1 MGLVMACFRFSLY
14 NCFNFLFKNFRLTRC
29 FCSSFTHLVKI
40 EKVRVRLR
48 RNVKVLLSITGIRSR
63 KLSFAS
69 PVQTNTTAQ
78 ESPTQRGLLD
88 SSQLTLLFSFSC
100 LG

>member
-1 MGLVMACFRFSLY
+1 MSCDVFRFNLS

-29 FCSSFTHLVKI
+29 FCTSFTHLVRM
-40 EKVRVRLR
+40 EKVRVLLR

-69 PVQTNTTAQ
+69 PTQTNTTA
-78 ESPTQRGLLD
+78 
-88 SSQLTLLFSFSC
+88 
-100 LG
+100 